1 MEPRRRVALHWK
13 ILIGMVLGAV
23 AGLIARTVWPP
34 GPELT
39 AVGVTLEAGAP
50 VVAAVA
56 ADSAAADAGVQ
67 AGDRILR
74 VGDAETSTR
83 NAAIDRFQDY
93 EPGHDVAVVFDRG
106 GQEITL
112 RHELPPTTPLATD
125 RRLAWFALNIADFLG
140 QIFLRLIFMV
150 VVPLVFSALVLGVA
164 EIGDVRKLGRMG
176 LRTLWMTLILSSA
189 SVAIGLTLANTVR
202 PGARLSEEK
211 REQLKTEYMSQGAAA
226 ANQAKQAKTLRDLL
240 LDLIPRNPLQE
251 MVGAIDGSSPG
262 GGMLAVMVFA
272 LFVGVAITL
281 APERTGTLVLVLQG
295 VYDVAMV
302 IIGLA
307 MRLAPLGV
315 AGLMFSLSTRLGLD
329 ILTTLAWYVGTVI
342 TGLALHMFG
351 VYSLVA
357 IVFARLS
364 PRKFFGK
371 ITEVIL
377 TAFATSSSSVT
388 LPTALRVTEQKLGV
402 KREVSSFVLTVGST
416 ANQNGTALFEGL
428 TVLFLAQVFGVQLG
442 ITQQVT
448 VVLMSVLAGIGTAGV
463 PGGSLPLVALVLQ
476 SVGVPGEGIGII
488 IGVDRILDMCR
499 TTVNVTGD
507 VLIATCVDRQE
518 RAAETAPLGK

>member
-1 MEPRRRVALHWK
+1 
-13 ILIGMVLGAV
+13 V
-23 AGLIARTVWPP
+23 AGLAARSIRPP
-34 GPELT
+34 GPQLA
-39 AVGVTLEAGAP
+39 AVGVTLEADAP
-50 VVAAVA
+50 VVADVGAE
-56 ADSAAADAGVQ
+56 SAAATAGVQ
-67 AGDRILR
+67 AGDRIVR
-74 VGDAETSTR
+74 IGGAEIATR
-83 NAAIDRFQDY
+83 NEAIDGFQDY
-93 EPGHDVAVVFDRG
+93 QPGDDVEVVLERG
-106 GQEITL
+106 GIERTI
-112 RHELPPTTPLATD
+112 RHALPPSTQLVTD
-125 RRLAWFALNIADFLG
+125 RRLAWFALNIADTIG
-140 QIFLRLIFMV
+140 SIFLRLIFMV

-176 LRTLWMTLILSSA
+176 LRTLWMTLILSGA
-189 SVAIGLTLANTVR
+189 SVAIGLTLANSVR
-202 PGARLSEEK
+202 PGARLSDEQ
-211 REQLKTEYMSQGAAA
+211 REVLKKEYMPQGAAA
-226 ANQAKQAKTLRDLL
+226 ANQAKQAKTVRETL

-295 VYDVAMV
+295 VYDIAMV

-307 MRLAPLGV
+307 MRVAPLGV
-315 AGLMFSLSTRLGLD
+315 AGIMFALSSRLGLD

-342 TGLALHMFG
+342 VGLALHMFG

-357 IVFARLS
+357 VVFARLS
-364 PRKFFGK
+364 PRKFFGR
-371 ITEVIL
+371 ISEVIL

-388 LPTALRVTEQKLGV
+388 LPTALRVTEKQLNV

-463 PGGSLPLVALVLQ
+463 PGGSLPLVAMVLE
-476 SVGVPGEGIGII
+476 SVGVPGQGIGII
-488 IGVDRILDMCR
+488 IGVDRLLDMCR

-518 RAAETAPLGK
+518 RAAETTPLGK